1 MIDRKH
7 LSQRIAFGTFRL
19 LSLTVVGI
27 LFAILG
33 FIIYKGIGV
42 ISWEFL
48 TTAPKDGMTAGGIW
62 PAIVGTFYLMIG
74 SALFA
79 FPVGVMSGIYMNEY
93 APKGW
98 IVRFIRMMTN
108 NLSGIPSIV
117 FGLFGMALFV
127 NYMGFGDSIL
137 AGSLTLGLLC
147 VPLVIRTTE
156 EALKA
161 IPDTLREGSRALGA
175 TKLQTI
181 WHVILPMAMPNVI
194 TGLILALGRV
204 SGETAPILFT
214 CAAYFLPQL
223 PTSIL
228 DQCMALP
235 YHLYVISTSG
245 TDMEAQLP
253 LAYGTALVLII
264 IILFV
269 NLLANALRKYFEKNA
284 LKGISMSIEERSV
297 VAFIGPSGCGKSTF
311 LRLFNRM
318 NDLIPNTRLTGE
330 IHIDGKDIY
339 GKDVQVDELRKKVG
353 MVFQRPNPF
362 PKSIFENVAYGL
374 RVNGVTDNSFIRQ
387 RVEESLR
394 GAALWEEVK
403 DKLKV
408 SAYALSGGQQQR
420 LCIARAMAVSPSVL
434 LMDEPASALD
444 PISTAKVEELIHEL
458 KEQYTIVIVT
468 HNMQQAAR
476 VSDKTAFFYLGQMVE
491 FDDTKKI
498 FTNPEKVETQNY
510 ITGRFG

>member
-1 MIDRKH
+1 MISSKKH
-7 LSQRIAFGTFRL
+7 LSQQIAFGIFRL
-19 LSLTVVGI
+19 LSLMVAAT

-42 ISWEFL
+42 ISWDFL
-48 TTAPKDGMTAGGIW
+48 TTAPKDGMNAGGIW
-62 PAIVGTFYLMIG
+62 PAIVGTFYLMVG

-93 APKGW
+93 APRGW
-98 IVRFIRMMTN
+98 VVNFIRMMTN

-127 NYMGFGDSIL
+127 NYMGFGDSII

-161 IPDTLREGSRALGA
+161 IPDSLREGSRALGA

-194 TGLILALGRV
+194 TGLILAMGRV

-223 PTSIL
+223 PSSVF

-245 TDMEAQLP
+245 TNMDAQLP
-253 LAYGTALVLII
+253 LAYGTALVLIV

-269 NLLANALRKYFEKNA
+269 NLLANALRKYFEK
-284 LKGISMSIEERSV
+284 
-297 VAFIGPSGCGKSTF
+297 
-311 LRLFNRM
+311 
-318 NDLIPNTRLTGE
+318 
-330 IHIDGKDIY
+330 
-339 GKDVQVDELRKKVG
+339 KV
-353 MVFQRPNPF
+353 
-362 PKSIFENVAYGL
+362 
-374 RVNGVTDNSFIRQ
+374 
-387 RVEESLR
+387 
-394 GAALWEEVK
+394 
-403 DKLKV
+403 
-408 SAYALSGGQQQR
+408 
-420 LCIARAMAVSPSVL
+420 
-434 LMDEPASALD
+434 
-444 PISTAKVEELIHEL
+444 
-458 KEQYTIVIVT
+458 
-468 HNMQQAAR
+468 
-476 VSDKTAFFYLGQMVE
+476 
-491 FDDTKKI
+491 KI
-498 FTNPEKVETQNY
+498 N
-510 ITGRFG
+510 